1 MRVLVTG
8 GAGYIGAV
16 LCRRLVE
23 RGHVPVVL
31 DRFFW
36 GFEPLAGLD
45 PQTIVGDVREW
56 RDEWLEGIDAVV
68 HLAGLSND
76 PTAEYNFE
84 ANWQMNAVASD
95 TLIAACK
102 RLGVERLIYAS
113 SASIYD
119 TEQSS
124 QELDR
129 SPVMCDETTEV
140 RPRGAYSSRSAT
152 ARRRSSKRPTAG
164 SRRSSCAR
172 ARSTDIARGC
182 ASTWSSTPSSK
193 TPS

>member
-1 MRVLVTG
+1 MRYFA
-8 GAGYIGAV
+8 GASI
-16 LCRRLVE
+16 E
-23 RGHVPVVL
+23 RGHAPVVL

-36 GFEPLAGLD
+36 GFEPLAGID
-45 PQTIVGDVREW
+45 VPTIAGDVREW
-56 RDEWLEGIDAVV
+56 RDEWLDGIDAVV

-102 RLGVERLIYAS
+102 RRGIERFVYAS

-124 QELDR
+124 HELDR

-140 RPRGAYSSRSAT
+140 RS
-152 ARRRSSKRPTAG
+152 ARRLLDLEAL
-164 SRRSSCAR
+164 
-172 ARSTDIARGC
+172 
-182 ASTWSSTPSSK
+182 
-193 TPS
+193 